1 MACNCTKCSSQCGC
15 ADTALTNACT
25 YTDCSVG
32 SERCDDIQCAECVS
46 YCGTSFQIG
55 DAAAR
60 ITITK
65 GERLDSIIQKYA
77 MILSNGLGVCTSS
90 DLQHDP
96 YNVYAGVITSST
108 ASVLWDGV
116 WSSSTGF
123 NIYIDTQISPTGW
136 VLANNT
142 TPPAVIAS
150 TIRNFTIT
158 NLTASTAYKVKVVD
172 NGNSAACKPLEILFS
187 TLAS

>member
-1 MACNCTKCSSQCGC
+1 MACNCTKCSVKCSCS
-15 ADTALTNACT
+15 DTALTNACT

-55 DAAAR
+55 DPSALLQ
-60 ITITK
+60 ITK
-65 GERLDSIIQKYA
+65 GERLDSIIQKFA
-77 MILSNGLGVCTSS
+77 MMISNGLGACTSS

-108 ASVLWDGV
+108 ASVLWNGI
-116 WSSSTGF
+116 WGSSTGI
-123 NIYIDTQISPTGW
+123 NIYIDTQIAPGGW
-136 VLANNT
+136 VLQNSTPIVTTINNY
-142 TPPAVIAS
+142 S
-150 TIRNFTIT
+150 IT

-172 NGNSAACKPLEILFS
+172 NGNSAACKPIEILFS
-187 TLAS
+187 TLAV